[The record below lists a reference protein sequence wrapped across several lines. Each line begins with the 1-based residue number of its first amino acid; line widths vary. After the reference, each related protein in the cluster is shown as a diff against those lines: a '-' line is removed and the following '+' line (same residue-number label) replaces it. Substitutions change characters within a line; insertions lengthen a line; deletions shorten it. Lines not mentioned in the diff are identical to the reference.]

1 VFAEAAEAFFGDVT
15 MIEPKLLTMYG
26 EVLTRID
33 KSSAPRTRQRA
44 RR

>member
-1 VFAEAAEAFFGDVT
+1 

-33 KSSAPRTRQRA
+33 KTLGTADAPVGSSR
-44 RR
+44 